1 MELLAEHDLI
11 YGQLLEVTE
20 PHLIERYNRALEAFG
35 LPRTAL
41 DRFRIDMTGFSPE
54 IAEELEDPQY
64 LDPNAVNRRFIIL
77 SPAQEGLPVVHT
89 SFSNTGSLMHAF
101 FDANRRAIHAVTI
114 RDVLYGEIAEDVVR
128 VADIDDLL
136 SIQEVT
142 FNVLS
147 ADDMLGKADELRGLC
162 DRLTGVPGA
171 WRDDAMIERMVDL
184 AQQTGDIRKNALV
197 PDQVVFRH
205 EAFWSGHFGGI
216 FVFIDDR
223 TTTVICD
230 PKAPG
235 FRRSRPWQVSYIAL
249 DDHDRILEFLQ
260 RTGRVELPRA
270 SWIERSGY
278 LDHRTDMVLFDLIRR
293 LDPEAPFD
301 RLDAIWLQTW
311 IHRNAK
317 AVAEDG
323 VYPFLQAA
331 ARRIA
336 ADGEFPL
343 DEADAAHRFLLV
355 RAKPDHEDCWLV
367 SRLISVL
374 VPADFVSRFVF
385 DKQGFHASYETYDK
399 AYRAH
404 AVKTLL
410 DTYLRNKRA
419 FRHRLYGFQEDR
431 IHA

>member
-11 YGQLLEVTE
+11 FGQLLDVTE

-35 LPRTAL
+35 LPRTGL
-41 DRFRIDMTGFSPE
+41 ERFRIDMTGFSPE
-54 IAEELEDPQY
+54 IAEELDDPQY

-114 RDVLYGEIAEDVVR
+114 RDVLYGEIEEDVVR
-128 VADIDDLL
+128 VADIEDLL

-147 ADDMLGKADELRGLC
+147 ADDMLGKAEELRKLS
-162 DRLTGVPGA
+162 DRLIGVPGA
-171 WRDDAMIERMVDL
+171 WRDDAMIERMVEL

-205 EAFWSGHFGGI
+205 DAFWSGHFGGI

-249 DDHDRILEFLQ
+249 DDHARILEFLQ
-260 RTGRVELPRA
+260 RTGRIEMPRA

-278 LDHRTDMVLFDLIRR
+278 LDHRIDMVLSDLIRR
-293 LDPEAPFD
+293 FDPDAPLD

-311 IHRNAK
+311 IHRNAR

-323 VYPFLQAA
+323 VYPFLQSA

-343 DEADAAHRFLLV
+343 DEADAGHRFLLV

-367 SRLISVL
+367 SRLISTL
-374 VPADFVSRFVF
+374 VPEDFVSRFVF
-385 DKQGFHASYETYDK
+385 DKQGFYATYETYGT
-399 AYRAH
+399 AFRGH
-404 AVKTLL
+404 AVKTLV
-410 DTYLRNKRA
+410 DTYLRDKRA
-419 FRHRLYGFQEDR
+419 FRYRLYGFQEDR
-431 IHA
+431 THA